1 MTKKPRTIL
10 VIEDERSLLG
20 IVKLKLEKNGWQVI
34 TSRSVER
41 AFATPLEE
49 TPAGELSRTSVEQ
62 ALAHIEKLEQVD
74 AIWLDH
80 DLLGPENGLDF
91 VTKFKDNGGRW
102 STIPI
107 FVVSNTSD
115 PALVKAYAKLGVSHY
130 YVKAEHKLE
139 TIMAEI
145 NSTLDRLK

>member
-1 MTKKPRTIL
+1 MAKNPRTIL
-10 VIEDERSLLG
+10 VIEDERSLLEV
-20 IVKLKLEKNGWQVI
+20 VKLKLEKDGWQVI

-41 AFATPLEE
+41 AFAAPLEE
-49 TPAGELSRTSVEQ
+49 IVAGEISLSSVEQ

-80 DLLGPENGLDF
+80 NLLGPENGLDF
-91 VTKFKDNGGRW
+91 VIKFKDNGGRW
-102 STIPI
+102 SAIPI

-115 PALVKAYAKLGVSHY
+115 PALVKAYGKLGVQHY

-139 TIMAEI
+139 AIMAEI
-145 NSTLDRLK
+145 NSLLDRHK